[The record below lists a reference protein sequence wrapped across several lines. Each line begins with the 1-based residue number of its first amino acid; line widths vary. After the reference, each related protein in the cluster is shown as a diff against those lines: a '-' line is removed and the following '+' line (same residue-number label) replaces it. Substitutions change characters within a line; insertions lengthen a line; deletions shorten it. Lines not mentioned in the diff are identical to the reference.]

1 MSDDIFS
8 ESNSENSGPVIDPDK
23 DYFQEYVGEG
33 KKYKDEKAAGRALIE
48 KDLFIE
54 QLKREAEE
62 ARQELRSRISVE
74 EALTKLQERQTETSG
89 QATSHRENV
98 SGEGNQSTSASSVD
112 IDKLVEE
119 KLTARERAMQEASR
133 KAKEEQNLN
142 TVRERL
148 SEVYGPNFSSEVKKK
163 AQELGVS
170 TQFLTEAGAKEPNAV
185 FKLLGLDQQKGYRDI
200 TDPAPAQSRVNTSAN
215 TGNNS
220 GLRNEAF
227 YQKMRKEDPKRFWSS
242 KVQAQRHK
250 DALELGERFF
260 Q

>member
-8 ESNSENSGPVIDPDK
+8 ESSSENSGPVIDPEK
-23 DYFQEYVGEG
+23 DYFQEFVGEG

-89 QATSHRENV
+89 QATSHRENG
-98 SGEGNQSTSASSVD
+98 SGEGNQSTQVD

-119 KLTARERAMQEASR
+119 KLTARERAMQEATR
-133 KAKEEQNLN
+133 KAQEEKNLN
-142 TVRERL
+142 TVRQKL
-148 SEVYGPNFSSEVKKK
+148 SEVYGPNFASEVKKK
-163 AQELGVS
+163 AEELGVS

-215 TGNNS
+215 MGSDT
-220 GLRNEAF
+220 GLRNNAF